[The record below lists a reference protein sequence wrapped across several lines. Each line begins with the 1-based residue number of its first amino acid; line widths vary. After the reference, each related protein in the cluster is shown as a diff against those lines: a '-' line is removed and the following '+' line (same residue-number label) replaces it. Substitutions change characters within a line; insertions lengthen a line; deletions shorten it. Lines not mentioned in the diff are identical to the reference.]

1 MTCKSKPCEGRVAV
15 HGNEK
20 KCTVRDKRGWQI
32 QTASYSSALRMYH
45 TSRVPSKFIMFCN
58 CMERRRKVVIERSKG
73 CQRRKKNSLRKKRQI
88 QKEAGSDRTC
98 PNSKRDSAKSFKIFR
113 YTYFE
118 KMNIVC
124 WWTSILIICW
134 ICFKCVSNRELNKD
148 T

>member
-1 MTCKSKPCEGRVAV
+1 MTCKSKPCEGKVAV

-73 CQRRKKNSLRKKRQI
+73 CQRRKKHSLRNKRQI

-98 PNSKRDSAKSFKIFR
+98 PNSKRDSAKSFKILSVGEHQFSSSAG
-113 YTYFE
+113 FVL
-118 KMNIVC
+118 NVC
-124 WWTSILIICW
+124 PTE
-134 ICFKCVSNRELNKD
+134 N
-148 T
+148 